1 MEHGSERE
9 LAWLLYG
16 SKQEMLTALVL
27 DLKNKQI
34 NYFIINQ
41 MTLCYFQTFI
51 NFLFEPIS
59 SKEVIYFL
67 IAIHFIL

>member
-1 MEHGSERE
+1 MEHMSERE

-16 SKQEMLTALVL
+16 SKEEMLTGLML

-34 NYFIINQ
+34 NYLIINQ
-41 MTLCYFQTFI
+41 TTLRYFQTFI
-51 NFLFEPIS
+51 NFLFESIC

-67 IAIHFIL
+67 IAI